1 MNAALD
7 LQSALRRHLLAA
19 PGVAML
25 IGSAVFD
32 DVPEGTPCPYLH
44 IAEIE
49 TRDWSTQGARGFEHL
64 VGLDLWSSRHGRR
77 QVLDIIEAVDGA
89 LLDAALPLTGHRLVN
104 LRTLFW
110 TVLQEKD
117 RGLYRGLLRLR
128 AVTEPLN

>member
-7 LQSALRRHLLAA
+7 LQSALRRHLLLA
-19 PGVAML
+19 PGVAVL
-25 IGSAVFD
+25 LGSSIFD

-49 TRDWSTQGARGFEHL
+49 TRDWSSQRARGFEHL
-64 VGLDLWSSRHGRR
+64 VGLDLWSDRRGRS
-77 QVLDIIEAVDGA
+77 QVLDIIEAVDKA
-89 LLDAALPLTGHRLVN
+89 LLDAALPLGAHRLVN
-104 LRTLFW
+104 LKTLFW

-117 RGLYRGLLRLR
+117 RGLYRGLIRLR